1 LGYLR
6 LLELAHH
13 RCLGEELGR
22 ILGHEDLERGIDASA
37 RVRRARDVVDGAH
50 RQSQACTL
58 AVGPVLDR
66 VELRGD
72 AVELGLGTARP
83 LGRGLRLHLE
93 VPDLLRDL
101 IEVLA
106 RSRRRSGE
114 RAEGHD
120 HGAGEKGCQKHPPCP
135 HVINHAFRRPS
146 LRATNHED
154 SMKEASRPDNALMA
168 DTIRV
173 LVVDDEKPLVGVI
186 TSYLEREGFEVV
198 QAFDGPTAV
207 DRAREDDPA
216 LVLLDLMLPGIDG
229 IEVCR
234 QIRQFTDAYVIILT
248 ARDEEV
254 DKLVGLSVGAD
265 DYLVKPFSPRELIA
279 RIRAMLRRP
288 RQSQLPAAEA
298 VVVGALV
305 VDLEARLVLLDDEPV
320 DLTRTEFDLLAA
332 MLAKPRAALSRRS
345 LIDDVWCQ
353 DWYGDEHV
361 VDVHIGHLR
370 RKLGD
375 DANDPRFI
383 RTVRGVGYGLG
394 SG

>member
-1 LGYLR
+1 
-6 LLELAHH
+6 
-13 RCLGEELGR
+13 
-22 ILGHEDLERGIDASA
+22 
-37 RVRRARDVVDGAH
+37 
-50 RQSQACTL
+50 
-58 AVGPVLDR
+58 
-66 VELRGD
+66 
-72 AVELGLGTARP
+72 
-83 LGRGLRLHLE
+83 
-93 VPDLLRDL
+93 
-101 IEVLA
+101 
-106 RSRRRSGE
+106 
-114 RAEGHD
+114 
-120 HGAGEKGCQKHPPCP
+120 
-135 HVINHAFRRPS
+135 
-146 LRATNHED
+146 
-154 SMKEASRPDNALMA
+154 MA
-168 DTIRV
+168 DAIRV
-173 LVVDDEKPLVGVI
+173 LVVDDERPLVGVI

-207 DRAREDDPA
+207 ERARLDDPG

-254 DKLVGLSVGAD
+254 DKIVGLSVGAD

-298 VVVGALV
+298 VVVGALAI
-305 VDLEARLVLLDDEPV
+305 DLEARLVSVDDEPIE
-320 DLTRTEFDLLAA
+320 LTRTEFDLLAA
-332 MLAKPRAALSRRS
+332 MVDKPRAALSRRN
-345 LIDDVWCQ
+345 LIDEVWGT

-375 DANDPRFI
+375 DAAEPRFI

-394 SG
+394 QG